1 MNRLTWKE
9 PNGQWGVNGL
19 SWNELLHHL
28 QPKDLWDI
36 LYGCLHKLMQY
47 EETGLS
53 PENVEVLWETMK
65 RADIY
70 VLKEPIQ
77 EGGQDGRQEETVG
90 AVWDDPPAG
99 PGSVPGGS
107 GADPGT

>member
-53 PENVEVLWETMK
+53 PEDVEHLQMDYEIRTGDTRWK
-65 RADIY
+65 
-70 VLKEPIQ
+70 
-77 EGGQDGRQEETVG
+77 GGQDGGQEETVG
-90 AVWDDPPAG
+90 SVQDDPPAD
-99 PGSVPGGS
+99 PGSV
-107 GADPGT
+107 